1 MCSDHC
7 SVTEL
12 DSQIPDDYTS
22 WKTIEITAVALVDA
36 VFAKESHGDD
46 REGLN
51 GSNRRTYSMDKILAA
66 VIPD

>member
-36 VFAKESHGDD
+36 VFAKESHGDCLLYTSD
-46 REGLN
+46 
-51 GSNRRTYSMDKILAA
+51 AA
-66 VIPD
+66 DDVSTV

>member
-7 SVTEL
+7 CVTEL

-22 WKTIEITAVALVDA
+22 WKTIEIMAVALVDA

-46 REGLN
+46 RERQN
-51 GSNRRTYSMDKILAA
+51 GSNRRAYSMDKILAA